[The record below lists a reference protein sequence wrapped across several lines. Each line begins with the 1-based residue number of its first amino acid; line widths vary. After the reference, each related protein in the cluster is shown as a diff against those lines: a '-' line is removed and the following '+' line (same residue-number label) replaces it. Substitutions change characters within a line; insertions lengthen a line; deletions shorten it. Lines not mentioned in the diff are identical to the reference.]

1 MNRATA
7 LLLFSAIH
15 TLSLA
20 TTDIPEK
27 KGTRSSL
34 RVGVSS
40 INPLETGELQ
50 GYIRDNNGEP
60 AGGLVVR
67 LKGTVRTIT
76 TNEKGYFN
84 FKSLPTGDYV
94 LIASGLGIETQEQ
107 TVTVQRSETTSIN
120 LMVRENMQQLTEVQ
134 IRAAKGLRE
143 REILSEVSQMAIYAG
158 KKSEVINLSALD
170 ANLVTNNTRQI
181 FSKTPGVMVWENDG
195 SGMQVGVSVRGL
207 SPNRSW
213 EFNVRQNGVDIS
225 ADPFGYPE
233 AYYNPPME
241 AVERIELVR
250 GGASLQYGPQ
260 FGGLLN
266 YVMKGAAQ
274 DKPFSLE
281 TQQSV
286 GSYGLFST
294 YNRVSGT
301 VGRLQYNAYAHYRR
315 ADGWRENSRYGI
327 FNGYASVSYALTNK
341 FRLGFEVS
349 RLYNE
354 SQQPGG
360 LTDAQ
365 FAQNAR
371 QSSRARNWLSI
382 PWTVPSLKAEYA
394 FNDQTRLTATVH
406 GLIGQRNSIGFTQA
420 ITTPDV
426 PNAAGQLAPRQIDR
440 DSYRNWGT
448 EIRLLTRYS
457 LLGQQHTL
465 ATGLK
470 YFNGHTH
477 RQQLGRGDTG
487 SDFNLNL
494 QTNPFPRDLGLHV
507 TNLAAFAETMFRLSS
522 RWTVTP
528 GLRLESLNND
538 IAGRLSFATN
548 GTENRVNQ
556 QSARRFLLAGI
567 GTELKLLSDISLYA
581 NASQAYRPVLF
592 SDLTP
597 AAVTDF
603 VVDPNLRDARGYS
616 VDAGVRGKVHNYL
629 NFDISYFRVDYKD
642 RIGTLTL
649 LNEANRPYQ
658 FRTNIGRSVSR
669 GVEAYVE
676 FDPIVALAGRSR
688 VGYLSVFSS
697 LGFTDARYQNLRVA
711 TVTNGQATETNL
723 RDRKVENAPSFIG
736 RFGLNYTLR
745 GFTLTALMN
754 RVGSA
759 YSDANNTETP
769 SANAQNGLIPAYQV
783 FDLSASLNVKKR
795 YLIRAGVNNLTD
807 ERYFTRR
814 AGGYPGPG
822 ILPADGRTAYL
833 SVGLKL

>member
-1 MNRATA
+1 MG
-7 LLLFSAIH
+7 
-15 TLSLA
+15 LA
-20 TTDIPEK
+20 NADASPKKAAVTTSVAHNLTD
-27 KGTRSSL
+27 
-34 RVGVSS
+34 
-40 INPLETGELQ
+40 NPLEMGDLQ

-76 TNEKGYFN
+76 TNEKGFFT
-84 FKSLPTGDYV
+84 FKGLPSGSYV
-94 LIASGLGIETQEQ
+94 VVASGLGIETQEQ

-120 LMVRENMQQLTEVQ
+120 LIVRESIQQLTEIQ

-143 REILSEVSQMAIYAG
+143 RETLPEVGQMAIYAG

-213 EFNVRQNGVDIS
+213 EFNVRQNGVDVS
-225 ADPFGYPE
+225 SDPFGYPE

-266 YVMKGAAQ
+266 YVLKGPAQ
-274 DKPFSLE
+274 DKPFSVE
-281 TQQSV
+281 TNQSV
-286 GSYGLFST
+286 GSNGLFCT

-301 VGRLQYNAYAHYRR
+301 AGRFQYNAYAHYRR
-315 ADGWRENSRYGI
+315 ADGWRENSGYNI
-327 FNGYASVSYALTNK
+327 FNGYASVSYAVTNK
-341 FRLGFEVS
+341 LRLGLEVS
-349 RLYNE
+349 RMYNE
-354 SQQPGG
+354 SRQAGG

-371 QSSRARNWLSI
+371 QSSRARNWFST
-382 PWTVPSLKAEYA
+382 PWTVPTLKAEYA
-394 FNDQTRLTATVH
+394 FNDHTRLTATVH
-406 GLIGQRNSIGFTQA
+406 GLFGERNSIGFTQA
-420 ITTPDV
+420 ITTPDA
-426 PNAAGQLAPRQIDR
+426 PNAAGQFAARQIDR
-440 DSYRNWGT
+440 DRYQNWGS

-457 LLGQQHTL
+457 LFGHQHTL

-470 YFNGHTH
+470 YFNGHTNSL
-477 RQQLGRGDTG
+477 QQGRGDTG
-487 SDFNLNL
+487 RDFNLNL
-494 QTNPFPRDLGLHV
+494 QTVPTLGDLFPRDLSLRV

-538 IAGRLSFATN
+538 IAGRLSFAAS

-556 QSARRFLLAGI
+556 QSTRQFLLAGI
-567 GTELKLLSDISLYA
+567 GTEFKLMPDISLYA

-603 VVDPNLRDARGYS
+603 VVDPNLRDARGFS
-616 VDAGVRGKVHNYL
+616 VDAGIRGKVQNYL
-629 NFDISYFRVDYKD
+629 NFDVSYFRVDYNN

-649 LNEANRPYQ
+649 LNEANRPDAARPYQ

-688 VGYLSVFSS
+688 VGYVSVFSS
-697 LGFTDARYQNLRVA
+697 LGFTDARYQSLRVA
-711 TVTNGQATETNL
+711 TVSNGVATETNL
-723 RDRKVENAPSFIG
+723 RDRKVENAPAFIG
-736 RFGLNYTLR
+736 RFGLNYTLK

-783 FDLSASLNVKKR
+783 FDLSASLNLKKR
-795 YLIRAGVNNLTD
+795 YMIRAGVNNLTD

-833 SVGLKL
+833 SVGLTI